1 MQTQKDFLMT
11 ILLEVNM
18 FARFSKFVALAAI
31 AATVTAC
38 SDDEAA
44 VNTGLSSDANA
55 GSNAGNN
62 AGALSPDSLAYFN
75 QEIGDRV
82 LFGLDEYTLSAEAQD
97 RLTKQAAWL
106 KQYAAGKTVTIE
118 GHCDE
123 RGTREY
129 NIGLGA
135 RRAASVRNF
144 LISQG
149 VPAASVKAVS
159 FGKERPAVEGSDES
173 SWNQNRRGVT
183 VVN

>member
-1 MQTQKDFLMT
+1 
-11 ILLEVNM
+11 M
-18 FARFSKFVALAAI
+18 FARFSKFVAVAAI
-31 AATVTAC
+31 AASVAAC
-38 SDDEAA
+38 SDEDAN

-55 GSNAGNN
+55 GS
-62 AGALSPDSLAYFN
+62 LSPDSLAYFN

-82 LFGLDEYTLSAEAQD
+82 LFGYDEYTLSAEAQD

-149 VPAASVKAVS
+149 VPAASIKAVS
-159 FGKERPAVEGSDES
+159 FGKERPAVEGSDDA
-173 SWNQNRRGVT
+173 SWAQNRRGVT

>member
-1 MQTQKDFLMT
+1 
-11 ILLEVNM
+11 M
-18 FARFSKFVALAAI
+18 FARMSKFAALVAVSALVA
-31 AATVTAC
+31 AC
-38 SDDEAA
+38 SGDDEQVKGTMGGGAGDNA
-44 VNTGLSSDANA
+44 GMNAGGNA
-55 GSNAGNN
+55 GS
-62 AGALSPDSLAYFN
+62 ALAPDSVAYFN

-82 LFGLDEYTLSAEAQD
+82 LFGYDEYTLSPEAQD

-106 KQYAAGKTVTIE
+106 KQYANGKIVTIE

-149 VPAASVKAVS
+149 VSQAQIKAVS
-159 FGKERPAVEGSDES
+159 FGKERPEVQGSDDA
-173 SWNQNRRGVT
+173 SWAQNRRAVT
-183 VVN
+183 VVQ

>member
-1 MQTQKDFLMT
+1 
-11 ILLEVNM
+11 M
-18 FARFSKFVALAAI
+18 FVRMSKFVALAAVSVLV
-31 AATVTAC
+31 AAC
-38 SDDEAA
+38 SGDDEN
-44 VNTGLSSDANA
+44 VNA
-55 GSNAGNN
+55 GMGGAGQNG
-62 AGALSPDSLAYFN
+62 AGAGQNGAGTLSPDSIAYFN

-82 LFGLDEYTLSAEAQD
+82 LFGYDEYTLSPEAQD
-97 RLTKQAAWL
+97 RLTKQAAWV
-106 KQYAAGKTVTIE
+106 KQYAAGKTITIE

-159 FGKERPAVEGSDES
+159 FGKERPEVTGSDEM
-173 SWNQNRRGVT
+173 SWAQNRRGVT
-183 VVN
+183 VIN